1 MRVVPARAGVIRGP
15 ATGLTSMRCR
25 PRASGGHPPG
35 IVIPDGA
42 SASSP
47 RERGSSPA
55 RQAVVAR
62 MGVVPARAGVI
73 RATTRR
79 RPRPTSRPRASGG
92 HPANGGTGRAITKS
106 SPRERGSSPPRG
118 GSAGSGH
125 VVPAR
130 AGVILPRGTPARRG
144 RSRPRASGGHP
155 RAATT
160 GPANIM
166 SSPRERGSSVVR
178 PHAAGG
184 RGVVPARA
192 GVIRCGRMGPPRFVR
207 RPRASGGHPQSAA
220 HGSGSRRSSPRERG
234 SSVPPHPDVC
244 DLIVV
249 PARAGV
255 IRPRASP
262 RPMTRSRPRAS
273 GGHPS
278 SRNPCTPR
286 PESSPRERGSS
297 ATHPC
302 LARAGRVVPAR
313 AGVIRWLGRATR
325 PPSCRPRA
333 SGGHPSPGGIAF
345 GHMDVVPAR
354 AGVIRGG
361 PCPGCPSI
369 RRPRASGGHPTIRV
383 RSR

>member
-1 MRVVPARAGVIRGP
+1 MEALRIAGVVPARAGVIPGRRSLRAGLRSRPRASGGHPSPGGVAFGHMESSPRERGSSSCCLARRFTMRVVPARAGVIRGP

-166 SSPRERGSSVVR
+166 SSPRERGSSA
-178 PHAAGG
+178 AAGWVP
-184 RGVVPARA
+184 RDSFVVPARA
-192 GVIRCGRMGPPRFVR
+192 GVIRSRRHMGRVLGG
-207 RPRASGGHPQSAA
+207 RPRASGGHPFRRIPMSAT
-220 HGSGSRRSSPRERG
+220 SSSSPRERG
-234 SSVPPHPDVC
+234 SSGRGH
-244 DLIVV
+244 
-249 PARAGV
+249 
-255 IRPRASP
+255 RP
-262 RPMTRSRPRAS
+262 
-273 GGHPS
+273 
-278 SRNPCTPR
+278 
-286 PESSPRERGSS
+286 
-297 ATHPC
+297 
-302 LARAGRVVPAR
+302 GR
-313 AGVIRWLGRATR
+313 
-325 PPSCRPRA
+325 
-333 SGGHPSPGGIAF
+333 
-345 GHMDVVPAR
+345 
-354 AGVIRGG
+354 
-361 PCPGCPSI
+361 
-369 RRPRASGGHPTIRV
+369 
-383 RSR
+383 